1 MMSRAEAMRFI
12 QAQLPSARITCI
24 DLTGQRE
31 WARMRAATAN
41 RRWASTLACLVSTA
55 VLVPMI
61 AATAAAAPSHTG
73 FEKCGD
79 IATLTSWD
87 IRAKRV
93 GCHKAKQVVRA
104 YSSAIAEGGDST
116 QEVLGFLC
124 KTAGNYGDGANYRCT
139 AKGHRV
145 VQFSRGG

>member
-1 MMSRAEAMRFI
+1 MSRAEAMRFI

-55 VLVPMI
+55 VLMPMI
-61 AATAAAAPSHTG
+61 AATAAAAPSHTD
-73 FEKCGD
+73 FQKCGD

-93 GCHKAKQVVRA
+93 GCHKAKQATGRTIVAPPRGTGSS
-104 YSSAIAEGGDST
+104 SSAEADEASSRRAAAWPRADAQRTVGGHS
-116 QEVLGFLC
+116 F
-124 KTAGNYGDGANYRCT
+124 R
-139 AKGHRV
+139 
-145 VQFSRGG
+145 

>member
-1 MMSRAEAMRFI
+1 
-12 QAQLPSARITCI
+12 
-24 DLTGQRE
+24 
-31 WARMRAATAN
+31 MRAAVTQN
-41 RRWASTLACLVSTA
+41 RRRADILACLVSA
-55 VLVPMI
+55 AALMFVL
-61 AATAAAAPSHTG
+61 AATTAAAPSHTG
-73 FEKCGD
+73 FQKCGD

-93 GCHKAKQVVRA
+93 GCPKAKQVVRA
-104 YSSAIAEGGDST
+104 YNSAIAEGGDST

-145 VQFSRGG
+145 ILFSRGG